1 MTDSNLTPALPAPAD
16 GHVTLLV
23 ITHNNPTPA
32 WA

>member
-1 MTDSNLTPALPAPAD
+1 MTDPDLISALLAPVAEY
-16 GHVTLLV
+16 V